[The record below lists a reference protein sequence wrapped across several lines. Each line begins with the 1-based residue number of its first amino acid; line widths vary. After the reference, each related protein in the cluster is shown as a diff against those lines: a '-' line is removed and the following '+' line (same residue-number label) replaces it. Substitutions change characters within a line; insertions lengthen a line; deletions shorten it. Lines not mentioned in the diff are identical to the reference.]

1 MKLIILGAPGAG
13 KGTQAEF
20 LSKHFS
26 VPTISSGAIIREH
39 IEKKTPFGVK
49 AKVYIDKGQLL
60 PDETMIDIIMHR
72 IKEDD
77 CKNGYILDGFPRTL
91 SQAKALYENGIEI
104 DTALSLEV
112 DDDVIIKRLSGR
124 RECTSCRAP
133 YHIISNPPKKEGV
146 CDKCNAPLKSRADDV
161 PEIIASR
168 LSVYHTETAPLKE
181 YYEEKGKLVKVKGV
195 DGVEDTFK
203 SVIEALGSQM

>member
-13 KGTQAEF
+13 KGTQAEL

-49 AKVYIDKGQLL
+49 AKEYIEKGQLL
-60 PDETMIDIIMHR
+60 PDEAVIDIIMHR
-72 IKEDD
+72 IKKDD

-91 SQAKALYENGIEI
+91 SQAKVLDENGIEI

-124 RECTSCRAP
+124 RECSSCRAP

-168 LSVYHTETAPLKE
+168 LAVYHEETAPVKE
-181 YYEEKGKLVKVKGV
+181 YYEKKGKLVKVMGV
-195 DGVEDTFK
+195 GSVEDTFK
-203 SVIEALGSQM
+203 SVTEALARHI